1 MKKYAILGSTG
12 SIGTQT
18 LDIIRRNEDM
28 EVVALSAGS
37 NITLLEAQ
45 AREFQPE
52 FVAVSEEARAADLRQ
67 RLADTGIRVLSGMEG
82 LCQVATHPE
91 ADVTVTAIV
100 GMIGIK
106 PTLEA
111 IRAGKDIALANKE
124 TLVCA
129 GHLVMPLAEKM
140 GVRILPVDSEHSAIS
155 QCLRGNNE
163 KELHQILLTASGGPF
178 LGRTAE
184 ELANVTA
191 EQAIAH
197 PNWSMGRKISVDS
210 STLVNKGLEVIE
222 AMWLF
227 NVSREQIHVLIHPQ
241 SMIHSMV
248 QYRDGSIIAQL
259 GPADMRLPI
268 QYAISYEKRLENPGE
283 YIDLTRLSGLTFLE
297 PDYDTFRGIP
307 LADEAIRAGG
317 SMPAVFNLAN
327 EWAVEKY
334 LQGEIPFPDIYRIIE
349 ACMSKHTVIPS
360 PDEDII
366 LQLEQDFDSWLEKDW
381 VRG

>member
-52 FVAVSEEARAADLRQ
+52 FVAVSEEARVADLRQ

-129 GHLVMPLAEKM
+129 GHLVMPLAEKK

-283 YIDLTRLSGLTFLE
+283 YVDLTRLSGLTFLE